1 MGRRKR
7 VSNRTDNILVR
18 SQITLAADGGVPDIE
33 SVVGNANFGGY
44 KIELW
49 DSPNHSEVIGT
60 NDGTQ
65 PENRFSLKYSPA
77 ELVTRR
83 MVWNGKVRPFQE
95 GQNLP
100 FSVECCFYQNDTLIT
115 EYDIQPK
122 ATGIFSGTFEL
133 VVIICSF
140 KLG

>member
-1 MGRRKR
+1 M
-7 VSNRTDNILVR
+7 SQRTDNILVK
-18 SQITLAADGGVPDIE
+18 SQITLAADGGVPEIL

-49 DSPNHSEVIGT
+49 DSPDHSEIIGE

-83 MVWNGKVRPFQE
+83 MVWEGKVRPFPDTP
-95 GQNLP
+95 NLP

-115 EYDIQPK
+115 EYDVQPK
-122 ATGIFSGTFEL
+122 ATGNFSSGLEL

>member
-1 MGRRKR
+1 
-7 VSNRTDNILVR
+7 
-18 SQITLAADGGVPDIE
+18 LAADGGVPEIV
-33 SVVGNANFGGY
+33 SVAGNANYAGY

-49 DSPNHSEVIGT
+49 DSPNHSEVIGV

-83 MVWNGKVRPFQE
+83 LVWEGKVRPF
-95 GQNLP
+95 GDAPNLP
-100 FSVECCFYQNDTLIT
+100 FSVECCFYQNNTLIT
-115 EYDIQPK
+115 EYDIPPK
-122 ATGIFSGTFEL
+122 AAGTFSGTFEL